1 MKSIVSLMVL
11 SLIFSASFSQNCTVS
26 NASPYGWVNPG
37 ATCSE
42 GGTASGKT
50 ILIIPAG
57 TTVDFNSVADTWSG
71 TAIRV
76 YGTLLISADVTI
88 NASLAVYSGGL
99 VTLSAKLSLG
109 SGTGCGYTLDIKS
122 GGTVDVGGTGSDRL
136 DICGVGLMKG
146 NGSCNSCS
154 GTNSGKCAYNGSPYC
169 EPASGF
175 QGPLGYTESGYSGAL
190 PIKLSYFNGALKN
203 EKVNLEWATSM
214 QENFDKFI
222 IQRSNN
228 GVDFDSIGVV
238 KGEGFN
244 IYNVES
250 RYSFVDEHPL
260 MGENYYR
267 LKAVDLDFSAQYF
280 NVVSVAFSGKKKIWI
295 EPNPTN
301 GSLIQY
307 RTNFEPNADD
317 QVVILN
323 NLGVTVNDYTV
334 LKAESQLEFNT
345 SLTPGVYIVKYITDN
360 SELSTRALVR

>member
-1 MKSIVSLMVL
+1 MKTIVSLIML
-11 SLIFSASFSQNCTVS
+11 SLIFSTSFSQNCTVS
-26 NASPYGWVNPG
+26 NASPYGWSNPG

-57 TTVDFNSVADTWSG
+57 KTVDFNSVADTWSG
-71 TAIRV
+71 TTIKV

-88 NASLAVYSGGL
+88 DASIAVYSGGL
-99 VTLSAKLSLG
+99 VTLSAKLGLG
-109 SGTGCGYTLDIKS
+109 SSTGCGYSVDIKS

-136 DICGVGLMKG
+136 NICGANIMKG

-154 GTNSGKCAYNGSPYC
+154 GTNSGTCAYNGNPYC
-169 EPASGF
+169 EPSGGF
-175 QGPLGYTESGYSGAL
+175 QGPLVYTETGYNGAL
-190 PIKLSYFNGALKN
+190 PIKLSYFTGALKN

-222 IQRSNN
+222 IQRSTN

-238 KGEGFN
+238 KGAGIN
-244 IYNVES
+244 IYDVVS
-250 RYSFVDEHPL
+250 KYSFADEYPL
-260 MGENYYR
+260 MGVNYYR

-280 NVVSVAFSGKKKIWI
+280 NVVPVSFSGKKKIWI
-295 EPNPTN
+295 EPNPTA

-307 RTNFEPNADD
+307 KTNFVPNTDD

-334 LKAESQLEFNT
+334 LKTEGEIEFNT
-345 SLTPGVYIVKYITDN
+345 PLTPGVYVIKYKTED